1 MSFEGRTRE
10 QCRQFIASQNA
21 IGRHLTATEV
31 FIIDMLGELVA
42 HLIDLKTQIGEST
55 MATQADVDALT
66 QQVQNLNGAWQAWAA
81 NAATIL
87 TNVETALT
95 AAEQANGIQLTDAL
109 AAVADGQ
116 AALAALPAESDPT
129 VAPPTPATGS

>member
-10 QCRQFIASQNA
+10 QCRQFVASQNA
-21 IGRHLTATEV
+21 IGRQLSAAEV

-66 QQVQNLNGAWQAWAA
+66 QQVQDLNGAWQAWAA

-95 AAEQANGIQLTDAL
+95 AAEQASGIQLTGAL

-116 AALAALPAESDPT
+116 AALAALPVESDPT
-129 VAPPTPATGS
+129 ITPPAPATGS

>member
-10 QCRQFIASQNA
+10 QCRQFVASQNA
-21 IGRHLTATEV
+21 IGRQLSAAEV
-31 FIIDMLGELVA
+31 FIIDMLSELVA

-95 AAEQANGIQLTDAL
+95 AAEQANGIQLTDAQ
-109 AAVADGQ
+109 AAVAAGQ
-116 AALAALPAESDPT
+116 AALAALPVESDPT
-129 VAPPTPATGS
+129 ITPPAPATGS